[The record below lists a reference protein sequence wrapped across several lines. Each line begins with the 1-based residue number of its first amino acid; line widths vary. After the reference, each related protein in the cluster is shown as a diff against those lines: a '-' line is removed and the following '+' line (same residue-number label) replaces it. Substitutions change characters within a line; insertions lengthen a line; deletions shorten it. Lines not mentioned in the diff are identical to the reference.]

1 MSICRKGKRERE
13 RGREKERGW
22 RDGSVVIA
30 LLEHSIYLSSYL
42 SNLKNKTKHMGSEDV
57 THTLMLVQQALYKNE
72 PWPQSQQQPFHSY
85 IKHYEEQ
92 PQPHHQGFSV

>member
-1 MSICRKGKRERE
+1 
-13 RGREKERGW
+13 
-22 RDGSVVIA
+22 
-30 LLEHSIYLSSYL
+30 
-42 SNLKNKTKHMGSEDV
+42 MGSEDV